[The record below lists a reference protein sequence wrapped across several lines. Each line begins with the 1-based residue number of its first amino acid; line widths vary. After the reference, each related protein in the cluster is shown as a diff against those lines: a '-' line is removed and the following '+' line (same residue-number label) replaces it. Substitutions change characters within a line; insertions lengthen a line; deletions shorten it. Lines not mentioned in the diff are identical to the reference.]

1 MALELSGIRE
11 VIRKT
16 LRDEFVSASVDLDW
30 TDEELDTFIS
40 QCLREI
46 SRRSP
51 NKVIEVKTTL
61 ANSKILDISDID
73 DLLYVDKLEYP
84 VGSDP
89 RDYRNAI
96 EIDRETIEISVDT
109 DTSAGGSGT
118 LTGTVTFTTGSA
130 TVTGSGT
137 DFDGELEADYHIKPS
152 GGTRWYR
159 IYSIESDTSLTLA
172 EPVRSADNGADTI
185 DLTQYCYEV
194 VYIYCAKKH
203 TLTETT
209 STLNPQ
215 EEEVLIYGASG
226 EAALSKVRS
235 YINKV
240 STGGAATVS
249 HLMNWAN
256 MQLML
261 YKNGLEQISIPRTKR
276 RYPKD

>member
-1 MALELSGIRE
+1 MALELSGVRE

-30 TDEELDTFIS
+30 TDEEIDTHIS

-73 DLLYVDKLEYP
+73 GLLYIDKLEYP

-96 EIDRETIEISVDT
+96 EIDRGTVEISVDA

-118 LTGTVTFTTGSA
+118 LAGTVTFITGSA

-137 DFDGELEADYHIKPS
+137 AFTTVLKADYHIKKS
-152 GGTRWYR
+152 TGTRWYR
-159 IYSIESDTSLTLA
+159 IYSIESATSLTLA
-172 EPVRSADNGADTI
+172 EPVRSADNGADTV

-194 VYIYCAKKH
+194 VYIYCAKRH
-203 TLTETT
+203 TLTETA

-215 EEEVLIYGASG
+215 EEEVLIYGATG

-235 YINKV
+235 YINKI
-240 STGGAATVS
+240 STGGAATIN
-249 HLMNWAN
+249 HLSNWGITR
-256 MQLML
+256 LTL
-261 YKNGLEQISIPRTKR
+261 YQNKLDQISTPRTKR
-276 RYPKD
+276 RYPTD